1 MFSSVIRFSRPI
13 PLNCRQFWQYVYA
26 AFNRVDVD
34 RKRFVS
40 ADRLCAEWIL
50 KNGGTVTFANRPDK
64 IINDYNFLPK
74 DCNQL
79 SLKSINATNTAVM
92 SLGFEHLYGC
102 KEIEKIVL
110 DNCTYMENEA
120 LAKLCSV
127 KDSLRYLQIT
137 ACPNVENSGLLTLGC
152 LHRLRMVALADLP
165 YVDNLTGVI
174 NRLQT
179 KLPDCD
185 FFIKV

>member
-1 MFSSVIRFSRPI
+1 MFSYSGRLSSPI
-13 PLNCRQFWQYVYA
+13 QSNCRQFWQYVYV

-64 IINDYNFLPK
+64 VIDNYNFLPK
-74 DCNQL
+74 DCNRL
-79 SLKSINATNTAVM
+79 SLKSIDATNTAIM
-92 SLGFEHLYGC
+92 AIGFEHLYGC

-110 DNCTYMENEA
+110 DNCQYMENEA
-120 LAKLCSV
+120 LTKLCSV

-137 ACPNVENSGLLTLGC
+137 GCPNVESSGLLALGC
-152 LHRLRMVALADLP
+152 LHRLRMLALADMP
-165 YVDNLTGVI
+165 YVDNLTAII
-174 NRLQT
+174 NRLQQ
-179 KLPDCD
+179 KLPDCE
-185 FFIKV
+185 FFIKI